1 MLYSETFQ
9 ENDLKIQQIILLNV
23 ANFSKMEK
31 PLELNLREAL
41 ITVVITSSVPQEVQH
56 CLVFPGIL
64 K

>member
-9 ENDLKIQQIILLNV
+9 GNDLKIQQIILLNF

-31 PLELNLREAL
+31 TLELNLREAL
-41 ITVVITSSVPQEVQH
+41 ITVVITSSVPQEVQY

>member
-41 ITVVITSSVPQEVQH
+41 ITVVITSSVPQEVQC